1 MKSQLLEDFGDSRSL
16 PAVPSPVSPPPPPQ
30 AVPEPAP
37 QVQASSGVPAPRPRV
52 WRARRASAPPVWRA
66 REAAAP
72 ESVAPEVPPPSEP
85 APVPSEPAPM
95 FASRPAP
102 QPAADVIPSFAS
114 RAPDGALRFPVTHP
128 SWFERSGRR
137 LVAWGAAALLA
148 VAVVGAGAWVY
159 QDRKVAATLAL
170 VAGESTPAAVIVPYV
185 PPAPELAPPL
195 VLVKPGTS
203 TPEPAP
209 EMDDSR
215 QLDVRL
221 PASAGEVEEGEEE
234 KFAETAVK
242 AAPAAAAMVAAA
254 PAPKAKPEVR
264 KEAERKPTPRK
275 EPVKKVQSKEEAR
288 KADTR
293 KAAAKSEPR
302 KADAKKTERKTAA
315 RTAPPSKPAAAE
327 PALSQAET
335 LRQCRAAGYHASQ
348 CARRGCVATRFGLA
362 CRG

>member
-1 MKSQLLEDFGDSRSL
+1 
-16 PAVPSPVSPPPPPQ
+16 
-30 AVPEPAP
+30 
-37 QVQASSGVPAPRPRV
+37 
-52 WRARRASAPPVWRA
+52 
-66 REAAAP
+66 
-72 ESVAPEVPPPSEP
+72 
-85 APVPSEPAPM
+85 M

-114 RAPDGALRFPVTHP
+114 RAPDGALRFPVTQP

-137 LVAWGAAALLA
+137 LVAWGAAALLG

-170 VAGESTPAAVIVPYV
+170 VAGESAPAAVIVPYV
-185 PPAPELAPPL
+185 PPAPEPAPPL

-203 TPEPAP
+203 TVEPVP

-221 PASAGEVEEGEEE
+221 PDSAGEVEEGEEE
-234 KFAETAVK
+234 KFADTAVK
-242 AAPAAAAMVAAA
+242 AAPAAAAAAIAAAA
-254 PAPKAKPEVR
+254 PAAKAKSEVR
-264 KEAERKPTPRK
+264 KEAERKPAPRK

-302 KADAKKTERKTAA
+302 KADAKKTERKAAA
-315 RTAPPSKPAAAE
+315 RTAPPSKPAASE

-348 CARRGCVATRFGLA
+348 CARRGCVATKFGLA